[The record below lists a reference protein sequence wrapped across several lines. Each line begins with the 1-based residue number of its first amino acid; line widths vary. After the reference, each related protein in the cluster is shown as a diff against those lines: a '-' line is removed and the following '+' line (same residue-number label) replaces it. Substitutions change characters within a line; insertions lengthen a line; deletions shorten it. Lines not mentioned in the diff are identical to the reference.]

1 MFGVNMTTE
10 LLDRAKSEKIYE
22 ESCLVIPKGV
32 NSPVRSFPD
41 LDETPL
47 VVASGSGDQIVDVDG
62 NRYIDF
68 CQSWGALIL
77 GHAHP
82 QIVEATQRRIAL
94 GSTFGITTEI
104 EAKLA
109 KKVTEL
115 IPSIEK
121 VRFVSSG
128 TEACMSAIRLARGFT
143 GRDLILKFVGNYH
156 GHADSLLIQAGSGCL
171 GTSASAGVPEEF
183 VKKTL
188 TLPYNDIEGCRQLFR
203 DYSSQLAAVI
213 VEPIAAN
220 MGLVL
225 PKPGFLEMLREE
237 SQKIGA
243 LLIFDEVIT
252 GFRVALGGAQAVYG
266 IKPDLTCLGKIV
278 GGGFPAA
285 AFGGRGEIMDYL
297 APLGPVYQAGTL
309 SGNPVAME
317 AGFQTLS
324 LLERPGFY
332 EKLAEKTTAITQ
344 PIKDHLVRKGLNAC
358 VQECCGLFTLFFG
371 TREVTDLDDCKKLDP
386 DHFRR
391 FFSELFKRGIYL
403 SPSQHESNFISA
415 AHTPDHL
422 AYTRDAIIEL
432 LSAIPAEHF

>member
-1 MFGVNMTTE
+1 MNTE
-10 LLDRAKSEKIYE
+10 LQDRVRPKSERVYE
-22 ESCLVIPKGV
+22 ESCRVIPKGV

-47 VVASGSGDQIVDVDG
+47 VVESGSGDTIVDVDG

-68 CQSWGALIL
+68 CHSWGALIL

-109 KKVTEL
+109 KKVTEF

-143 GRDLILKFVGNYH
+143 GRDLILKFAGNYH
-156 GHADSLLIQAGSGCL
+156 GHADSFLVQAGSGL
-171 GTSASAGVPEEF
+171 AGASSAGVPEEF

-188 TLPYNDIEGCRQLFR
+188 TVPYNDIEGCRRLFHE
-203 DYSSQLAAVI
+203 YSSQLAAVI

-220 MGLVL
+220 MGVSL

-252 GFRVALGGAQAVYG
+252 GFRVALGGAQSVYD

-297 APLGPVYQAGTL
+297 APVGPVYQAGTL

-317 AGFQTLS
+317 AGLQTLT

-332 EKLAEKTTAITQ
+332 EMLAEKTAAITQ
-344 PIKDHLVRKGLNAC
+344 PIKEHLASKGLNGC

-371 TREVTDLDDCKKLDP
+371 AREVSDLDDCKKLDL

-391 FFSELFKRGIYL
+391 FFSELFRRGIYL
-403 SPSQHESNFISA
+403 SPSQYEANFISV
-415 AHTPDHL
+415 AHTSDHL

-432 LSAIPAEHF
+432 LC